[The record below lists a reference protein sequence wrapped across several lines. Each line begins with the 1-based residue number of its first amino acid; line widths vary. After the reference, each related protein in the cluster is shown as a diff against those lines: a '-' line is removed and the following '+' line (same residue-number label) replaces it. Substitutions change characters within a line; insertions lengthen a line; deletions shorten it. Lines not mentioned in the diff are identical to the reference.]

1 MEIYSLIIHDEV
13 NNIHPV
19 YEVHSWAKAE
29 EIIKATQGLSSNPFT
44 WEVVGKAN
52 PIAMESTTVT
62 QSEQQW
68 LDTAEESQRQA
79 WLDTHTRSNNE

>member
-19 YEVHSWAKAE
+19 YEVHSWTKAE
-29 EIIKATQGLSSNPFT
+29 EIIKSTQELTSTPFT

-52 PIAMESTTVT
+52 PVSKG
-62 QSEQQW
+62 
-68 LDTAEESQRQA
+68 D
-79 WLDTHTRSNNE
+79 NNE